1 MSGRSPEGRGAGR
14 PRGGSALRAAGCG
27 WRGPSGT
34 DARRAACGRAQPA
47 APCTAAPA
55 YLRSRGP
62 PFYFLNHARNA
73 SRSRTAST
81 TGGPRRACA
90 NLRPR
95 GACVVGRPGGR
106 GAGAEWRVAPRM
118 RRAGRGV
125 ARGTASGRA
134 RWTEGS
140 AAFLSAAQRFGV
152 GRAVTWFV
160 NYRLLPGA
168 LCPNSALLGFTG
180 L

>member
-1 MSGRSPEGRGAGR
+1 MQGPAGPPTPLGAALRPRGPHRPGSKVAGR
-14 PRGGSALRAAGCG
+14 PGPAGGPAGGAGGTARPGGAAFVRPLTRGPGHGEAARRRCAAGGRERIAGPDSDGRTPG
-27 WRGPSGT
+27 W
-34 DARRAACGRAQPA
+34 GRAR
-47 APCTAAPA
+47 PA

-90 NLRPR
+90 NLRPL
-95 GACVVGRPGGR
+95 GACVDGWPGG
-106 GAGAEWRVAPRM
+106 GAGAEWRVPPRM

-134 RWTEGS
+134 R
-140 AAFLSAAQRFGV
+140 
-152 GRAVTWFV
+152 
-160 NYRLLPGA
+160 
-168 LCPNSALLGFTG
+168 
-180 L
+180 